1 MIAKINK
8 RIFSIFTIMLLLVV
22 IVILIFI
29 FRKNN
34 YNKSLL
40 EQEKISN
47 IDVVNDTNKVES
59 EKEME
64 LYLKINDTILS
75 ATLEDNS
82 SARAF
87 VEKLQKE
94 DVTINMNDYGNF
106 EKVGL
111 LGFDLP
117 RNDEQII
124 TKAGDIILY
133 QGNSITIY
141 YDTNTWNFTK
151 IGEIENISKETLK
164 EILGKDDVSVTFT
177 LNND

>member
-1 MIAKINK
+1 MKEKINK
-8 RIFSIFTIMLLLVV
+8 RIFNIFTIMLLLVV

-34 YNKSLL
+34 YNKSLS

-47 IDVVNDTNKVES
+47 IDVVNDTNEVES

-64 LYLKINDTILS
+64 LYLKINDRILS

-117 RNDEQII
+117 RNDEQIT